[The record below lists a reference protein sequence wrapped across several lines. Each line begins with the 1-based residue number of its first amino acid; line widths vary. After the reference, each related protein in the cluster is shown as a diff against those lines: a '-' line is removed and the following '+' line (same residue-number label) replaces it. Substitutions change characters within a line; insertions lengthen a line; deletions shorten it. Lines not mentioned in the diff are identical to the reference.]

1 MAQAAQSGA
10 VQNRTDQNL
19 RAALQGD
26 GEARGE
32 LLERLRPRLVL
43 WASTR
48 MSPALRA
55 GLDPED
61 AAQEIL
67 LAVHKSLDQFRGD
80 NAQAFRAWLFTV
92 AENRIRDLAEH
103 AGALKRKPPSLMSF
117 SQTSPSQAAMR
128 TEMAGKMRQALEG
141 LNEDYRAVIQLRRLE
156 ERDTAEVAEIMERT
170 PNAVR
175 VLYCRAIQA
184 LRAQMQ

>member
-1 MAQAAQSGA
+1 MTQVAQSGA
-10 VQNRTDQNL
+10 VQDRTDQHL

-61 AAQEIL
+61 AAQEVL
-67 LAVHKSLDQFRGD
+67 LSVHKSLDQFRGD
-80 NAQAFRAWLFTV
+80 TAQAFRAWLFTV
-92 AENRIRDLAEH
+92 AENRLRDLADH
-103 AGALKRKPPSLMSF
+103 AGALKRQPPSRMSF
-117 SQTSPSQAAMR
+117 SQTSPTKS
-128 TEMAGKMRQALEG
+128 
-141 LNEDYRAVIQLRRLE
+141 
-156 ERDTAEVAEIMERT
+156 
-170 PNAVR
+170 
-175 VLYCRAIQA
+175 
-184 LRAQMQ
+184 